1 MLSFLPLLFIPAMTG
16 VINYPSLFSASGAAL
31 FLIIVLSTIVTMIA
45 AGYAS
50 QLLEHKA
57 NQRKEKRSAANMY
70 RNPYNFVH
78 GRRLSG
84 YGEIICALSI
94 SLSHT
99 GFDDYDFHYR
109 RAACFHISYKD
120 YMIGGQWINSLLGPA
135 VVALAYPLYKQRRV
149 LIKYMFPIIGGVL
162 AGLFSGMVSG
172 LLFAELFGI
181 SRSLILSI
189 IPKSIT
195 TPVAIQIASGIGG
208 VPSMTVVFVMIA
220 GFSGVILGPLLL
232 KWIRIRSSLGK
243 GIAFGSASH
252 ALGTSKA
259 MEYGEL
265 TVSMSSV
272 SMTLCAVLG
281 SVFGPVVAW
290 MFQI

>member
-1 MLSFLPLLFIPAMTG
+1 
-16 VINYPSLFSASGAAL
+16 
-31 FLIIVLSTIVTMIA
+31 
-45 AGYAS
+45 
-50 QLLEHKA
+50 
-57 NQRKEKRSAANMY
+57 
-70 RNPYNFVH
+70 
-78 GRRLSG
+78 
-84 YGEIICALSI
+84 
-94 SLSHT
+94 
-99 GFDDYDFHYR
+99 
-109 RAACFHISYKD
+109 
-120 YMIGGQWINSLLGPA
+120 
-135 VVALAYPLYKQRRV
+135 
-149 LIKYMFPIIGGVL
+149 
-162 AGLFSGMVSG
+162 MVSG

-281 SVFGPVVAW
+281 SVFYRRSMDVSNLKLTVLRQLFHVRIISFPSII
-290 MFQI
+290 MFHL